1 MDVPKEVDELKD
13 DLVWTRYYLNQ
24 YKKLFLHNKKR
35 TDLLNITAPGF
46 FRMIQ
51 LMFWDE
57 MIVSVARLMDP
68 HIQRTNKNLSLGILL
83 KLAQEHEWNFTDEL
97 NDLIDRA
104 KKKAEPVIT
113 RRMKL
118 TAHRDLPTAMGE
130 VELDKFGIEEIE
142 IILDLAGQAL
152 NLIYL
157 NVTGGTWSWN
167 LVTGHDADELIHY
180 LKLAV
185 IYEDLTEK
193 EQSWLKDAELQRN
206 SEYYTA

>member
-1 MDVPKEVDELKD
+1 
-13 DLVWTRYYLNQ
+13 
-24 YKKLFLHNKKR
+24 
-35 TDLLNITAPGF
+35 
-46 FRMIQ
+46 MIQ

-118 TAHRDLPTAMGE
+118 TAP
-130 VELDKFGIEEIE
+130 
-142 IILDLAGQAL
+142 
-152 NLIYL
+152 
-157 NVTGGTWSWN
+157 
-167 LVTGHDADELIHY
+167 
-180 LKLAV
+180 
-185 IYEDLTEK
+185 
-193 EQSWLKDAELQRN
+193 
-206 SEYYTA
+206 